1 VRVVEAAVEAA
12 VSQAGA
18 LAAVEVVACVRIH
31 GMDKD
36 VSAMGGGGSA
46 GEHAGRGNPRSGLVG
61 ARGFSPVR
69 GEKARRR
76 PNAVFALE
84 NL

>member
-1 VRVVEAAVEAA
+1 VLAAVEEA

-46 GEHAGRGNPRSGLVG
+46 GEHAGRGNPRLG
-61 ARGFSPVR
+61 ARR
-69 GEKARRR
+69 G
-76 PNAVFALE
+76 
-84 NL
+84 